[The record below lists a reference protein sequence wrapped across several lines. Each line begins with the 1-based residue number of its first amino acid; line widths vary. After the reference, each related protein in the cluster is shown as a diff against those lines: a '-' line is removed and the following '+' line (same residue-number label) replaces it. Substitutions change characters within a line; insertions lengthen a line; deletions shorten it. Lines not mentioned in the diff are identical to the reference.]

1 MFKLFPDDL
10 KKEFNGY
17 NRRKFSQDLIAGLSV
32 AAVALPLS
40 LAFGVSSGADA
51 AAGLITAIIAGLF
64 IGAIGSASYQ
74 ISGPTGAMSA
84 ILITLSA
91 NYGIEG
97 VFIAGMLSGIILIV
111 AALVHAGQIV
121 SIIPSAVITGFT
133 SGIAIIIG
141 VGQFDNFFGIQS
153 SKKSIIAQFTSY
165 VQDGFSPNWEAMA
178 AGLIVIL
185 VMLIWPKKLQ
195 SKLPAALAGI
205 ITVLIVDVFVGFN
218 IVTVGTIPKTLLH
231 DQRLT
236 LTALDFHKLEKLF
249 VPAISIAA
257 LGMIQTLLCG
267 AAAGKLKGKK
277 LNADH
282 ELLAQGIGNVF
293 IPFFGGV
300 PATAAIART
309 IVGIKNGGQTRITS
323 IVHSVTLIACIFLLG
338 PVISRIPLAGLAGVL
353 MVTAWRMNDWK
364 GIKEFFRRRYKT
376 SISQF
381 IATMVATVVFDLTT
395 AIIIGVTLSMVLFV
409 MRSSYLEISVD
420 NIDKNHAKGKNLTDN
435 ASGIKLVYVSG
446 QIFFGSQDRIISC
459 IHSLSDARSI
469 VLSIRGVPSIDQSAM
484 GELRDLWEEYKA
496 RGVDIL
502 FCGLQP
508 QVLKMFERS
517 GFLKVLGEK
526 NVYQHAVE
534 AIDSLSNIQ
543 KKSG

>member
-1 MFKLFPDDL
+1 M
-10 KKEFNGY
+10 
-17 NRRKFSQDLIAGLSV
+17 V
-32 AAVALPLS
+32 
-40 LAFGVSSGADA
+40 
-51 AAGLITAIIAGLF
+51 
-64 IGAIGSASYQ
+64 
-74 ISGPTGAMSA
+74 
-84 ILITLSA
+84 
-91 NYGIEG
+91 
-97 VFIAGMLSGIILIV
+97 
-111 AALVHAGQIV
+111 
-121 SIIPSAVITGFT
+121 
-133 SGIAIIIG
+133 
-141 VGQFDNFFGIQS
+141 
-153 SKKSIIAQFTSY
+153 
-165 VQDGFSPNWEAMA
+165 

-185 VMLIWPKKLQ
+185 VMLLWPKKLQ

-205 ITVLIVDVFVGFN
+205 IVVLLVDVFVDFD

-231 DQRLT
+231 EQRLT
-236 LTALDFHKLEKLF
+236 LASLDFQKLEKLF

-353 MVTAWRMNDWK
+353 MVTAWKMNDWD

-381 IATMVATVVFDLTT
+381 LATMVATVVFDLTT
-395 AIIIGVTLSMVLFV
+395 AIIIGVALSMVLFV

-420 NIDKNHAKGKNLTDN
+420 NIDKNHVKGKNLTEN

-446 QIFFGSQDRIISC
+446 QIFFGSQDRIINC
-459 IHSLSDARSI
+459 IHSLSDAKSI

-484 GELRDLWEEYKA
+484 GELRGLWEEYKA

-508 QVLKMFERS
+508 QVEKMFERS

-534 AIDSLSNIQ
+534 AIQEALARHGTPEIVNTDQGSQFTAQDFVDAVQNSGAQLSMDGRGAWRDNVFVERVWRSVKYERVYLRAYASVREARADIGQ
-543 KKSG
+543 YIDWYNRERPHSSQDGNTPEQAYLAGLPTLPEAA